1 MLNRKKKIKAL
12 KISNLVLSGL
22 DLYNGVM
29 FVKGKVTKHQH
40 TVNKITTLGTTL
52 VNTLSIVYLE
62 EQERKEQFELN
73 TQRAKGL
80 YVDPEPVTKGS
91 IVKKGHNEKKLAK
104 QLDKM
109 TKELDEDVQEYI
121 NKVQSQSSK

>member
-12 KISNLVLSGL
+12 KFSNLVLSGL

-91 IVKKGHNEKKLAK
+91 IVKKGHSEKKLAK
-104 QLDKM
+104 KLDKM

>member
-40 TVNKITTLGTTL
+40 TVNKITTLGTVL

-62 EQERKEQFELN
+62 EQERKEQFEVN

-91 IVKKGHNEKKLAK
+91 IVKKGHSEKKLAK
-104 QLDKM
+104 QLEKM

-121 NKVQSQSSK
+121 NKVSKGYK

>member
-22 DLYNGVM
+22 DVYNSIV
-29 FVKGKVTKHQH
+29 FAKGKVTKHQH
-40 TVNKITTLGTTL
+40 TINKVTTLGTTL

-80 YVDPEPVTKGS
+80 YVDPEPVTKGR
-91 IVKKGHNEKKLAK
+91 IIKKGHSEKKLAK
-104 QLDKM
+104 QLD
-109 TKELDEDVQEYI
+109 EIVNGLDKDVQDYI
-121 NKVQSQSSK
+121 DKVSQGYK

>member
-22 DLYNGVM
+22 DVCNSII
-29 FVKGKVTKHQH
+29 FTKGDMTKYQH
-40 TVNKITTLGTTL
+40 TINKVTTLGTLL

-80 YVDPEPVTKGS
+80 YLDPEPVTKGK
-91 IVKKGHNEKKLAK
+91 IVKKGHSEKKLAK
-104 QLDKM
+104 QLEKM
-109 TKELDEDVQEYI
+109 TKDLDTDIQEYI
-121 NKVQSQSSK
+121 NKVSQGL

>member
-73 TQRAKGL
+73 TQRAEGL

>member
-12 KISNLVLSGL
+12 KFSNLVLSGL

-62 EQERKEQFELN
+62 EQERKEQFEVN

-91 IVKKGHNEKKLAK
+91 IVKKGHSEKKLAK
-104 QLDKM
+104 QLEKM

-121 NKVQSQSSK
+121 NKVSKGYK

>member
-12 KISNLVLSGL
+12 KISNLLLSGL

-80 YVDPEPVTKGS
+80 YVDPEPVTKGG

>member
-40 TVNKITTLGTTL
+40 TVNKITTLGTVL
-52 VNTLSIVYLE
+52 VNTLSILYLE

-91 IVKKGHNEKKLAK
+91 IVKKGHSEKKLAK

>member
-40 TVNKITTLGTTL
+40 TVNKITTLGTVL

-91 IVKKGHNEKKLAK
+91 IVKKGHSEKKLAK

-121 NKVQSQSSK
+121 NKVSKGYK

>member
-22 DLYNGVM
+22 DVYNSIV
-29 FVKGKVTKHQH
+29 FTKGDMTKYQHTINKVT
-40 TVNKITTLGTTL
+40 VIGTTL

-62 EQERKEQFELN
+62 EQERKEQFEIN

-80 YVDPEPVTKGS
+80 YVDPEPVTKGR
-91 IVKKGHNEKKLAK
+91 IIKKGHSEKKLAK
-104 QLDKM
+104 QLD
-109 TKELDEDVQEYI
+109 EIVNGLDKDVQEYI
-121 NKVQSQSSK
+121 NKVSQSSK

>member
-12 KISNLVLSGL
+12 KISNLLLSGL

>member
-12 KISNLVLSGL
+12 KFSNLVLSGL
-22 DLYNGVM
+22 DLYNSIV
-29 FVKGKVTKHQH
+29 FTKGKVTKHQH
-40 TVNKITTLGTTL
+40 TINKVTTLGTTL

-91 IVKKGHNEKKLAK
+91 IIKKGHSEKKLAK
-104 QLDKM
+104 QLNKM
-109 TKELDEDVQEYI
+109 TKDLDKDIQEYI
-121 NKVQSQSSK
+121 NKIDSKSYK

>member
-1 MLNRKKKIKAL
+1 MLNRKKRIRAL
-12 KISNLVLSGL
+12 KISNLLLSGL
-22 DLYNGVM
+22 DLYNEVM

-40 TVNKITTLGTTL
+40 TVNKITTPGTVL

-80 YVDPEPVTKGS
+80 YLDPEPVTKGN
-91 IVKKGHNEKKLAK
+91 IIKKGHSEKKLAK

-109 TKELDEDVQEYI
+109 TKDLDTDIQEYI
-121 NKVQSQSSK
+121 KKVQSQSSK

>member
-1 MLNRKKKIKAL
+1 MLNRRKKIKAL
-12 KISNLVLSGL
+12 KFSNLVLSGL
-22 DLYNGVM
+22 DLYNSIV
-29 FVKGKVTKHQH
+29 FTKGDMTKHQH
-40 TVNKITTLGTTL
+40 TVNKITTLGTVL

-62 EQERKEQFELN
+62 EQERKEQFEVN

-80 YVDPEPVTKGS
+80 YLDPEPVTKGG
-91 IVKKGHNEKKLAK
+91 IIKKGHSEKKLAK
-104 QLDKM
+104 QLEKM